1 MYTKSALFVVL
12 ATALMPLSAMGQEPE
27 RTDSLQEEIRILK
40 ARLDS
45 LQVVLEHLVSQG
57 RDTAEVTDELAQ
69 LRAAAQAAA
78 GEAEAADT
86 SVEQQSRTRTL
97 QSLNPEISVTG
108 DLVGSY
114 LAPATGEVRPTG
126 TPREFEFA
134 FESALDPY
142 TRTKVFVS
150 YEQEIEIAGYPEDEG
165 AEDHGGVEVEEGY
178 LYWVGLPGR
187 LGLKAGKFR
196 QELGLYNRWHT
207 HALLEIDRPL
217 PTVAF
222 LGHDGL
228 IQTGVS
234 ITLPSLD
241 IGPSTQT
248 AWIEVTQQNN
258 DVLFGEGNQMS
269 FLGRLQSFWDLS
281 PSTYLQLGASG
292 VYGKDSGDDLE
303 NRLVQLDAS
312 LRWSPTNRSIYQG
325 FHLRGEWYWVEKNV
339 AGIKSNGSGGY
350 LQANY
355 RASRRWILGLRGD
368 YLDGLAIGDPDLYQ
382 VVPSITW
389 WQSEWVYLRLQYNYL
404 RPDGGSGNSTVLL
417 QVVWA
422 FGPHKHETY

>member
-1 MYTKSALFVVL
+1 MYTRLVLFVLL
-12 ATALMPLSAMGQEPE
+12 ATALTPISAMGQEPE
-27 RTDSLQEEIRILK
+27 RTDSLEQAIRILK
-40 ARLDS
+40 ARVDS
-45 LQVVLEHLVSQG
+45 LQMVLERLASRGQ
-57 RDTAEVTDELAQ
+57 DTSEISDELAN

-86 SVEQQSRTRTL
+86 SVEQQSRTRSL

-114 LAPATGEVRPTG
+114 LAPAAGESRPTA
-126 TPREFEFA
+126 TAREFEFA

-150 YEQEIEIAGYPEDEG
+150 YEQPVEIAGYPEDQG
-165 AEDHGGVEVEEGY
+165 QEDPGGFEVEEGY

-187 LGLKAGKFR
+187 FGLKAGKFR
-196 QELGLYNRWHT
+196 QEIGLYNRWHT
-207 HALLEIDRPL
+207 HALLEVDRPL
-217 PTVAF
+217 PIVAF

-248 AWIEVTQQNN
+248 AWFEVTQQSN
-258 DVLFGEGNQMS
+258 DVLFGDGNQMS

-303 NRLVQLDAS
+303 NGVVQVDAS

-325 FHLRGEWYWVEKNV
+325 FQLKGEWYWAEKKV
-339 AGIKSNGSGGY
+339 SGVKSNGNGGY
-350 LQANY
+350 LQASY
-355 RASRRWILGLRGD
+355 RASRRWIFGLRGD
-368 YLDGLAIGDPDLYQ
+368 FLDGLTVGEPDLYQ

-389 WQSEWVYLRLQYNYL
+389 WQSEWVYARLQYNYL
-404 RPDGGSGNSTVLL
+404 QPESGSGNSTVLL
-417 QVVWA
+417 QIVWA
-422 FGPHKHETY
+422 IGPHKHETY

>member
-1 MYTKSALFVVL
+1 MYTRLVLFVLL
-12 ATALMPLSAMGQEPE
+12 ATALTPISAMGQEPE
-27 RTDSLQEEIRILK
+27 RTDSLEQAIRILK
-40 ARLDS
+40 ARVDS
-45 LQVVLEHLVSQG
+45 LQMVLERLASRGQ
-57 RDTAEVTDELAQ
+57 DTSEISDELAN

-86 SVEQQSRTRTL
+86 SVEQQSRTRSL

-114 LAPATGEVRPTG
+114 LAPAAGESRPTA
-126 TPREFEFA
+126 TAREFEFA

-150 YEQEIEIAGYPEDEG
+150 YEQPVEIAGYPEDQG
-165 AEDHGGVEVEEGY
+165 QEDPGGFEVEEGY

-187 LGLKAGKFR
+187 FGLKAGKFR
-196 QELGLYNRWHT
+196 QEIGLYNRWHT
-207 HALLEIDRPL
+207 HALLEVDRPL
-217 PTVAF
+217 PIVAL

-248 AWIEVTQQNN
+248 AWFEVTQQSN
-258 DVLFGEGNQMS
+258 DVLFGDGNQMS

-303 NRLVQLDAS
+303 NGVVQVDAS

-325 FHLRGEWYWVEKNV
+325 FQLKGEWYWAEKKV
-339 AGIKSNGSGGY
+339 SGVKSNGNGGY
-350 LQANY
+350 LQASY
-355 RASRRWILGLRGD
+355 RASRRWIFGLRGD
-368 YLDGLAIGDPDLYQ
+368 FLDGLTVGEPDLYQ

-389 WQSEWVYLRLQYNYL
+389 WQSEWVYARLQYNYL
-404 RPDGGSGNSTVLL
+404 QPESGSGNSTVLL
-417 QVVWA
+417 QIVWA
-422 FGPHKHETY
+422 IGPHKHETY